1 MIQITARYKDHLV
14 DIHFPCSE
22 SELQSALMELH
33 AADENPAELF
43 VMDVEY
49 PKEFDILKDRFI
61 NMDELN
67 FLAKR
72 MESFWGLEETQFYE
86 AMKQEGFTELK
97 DLINLTLNLNR
108 YTLIQNIGDMA
119 AVGREYELNTKGCI
133 PSNDQDNPKYAQIG
147 RQLLSSGKGIVT
159 EHGLLFINNDLP
171 FEEPYDGQVLP
182 PYLYDNGLILTATL
196 EYAGKTEYAYLPC
209 EELAIQKAV
218 KRLGAETAEDTKITL
233 EDFNMNNPEWYEGM
247 KEICVNEGIYAV
259 NRLVK
264 AIRDANMELEKLSAM
279 IRFADVDGVDDIV
292 KLAEN
297 MELFV
302 YVPNSSEYEN
312 IGRHFLGLDPEY
324 HIHPELE
331 KFLDY
336 EKLGRAIAESRE
348 GTFLDGGGYVC
359 LEREYRLSEILD
371 IDESMKMG
379 GM

>member
-1 MIQITARYKDHLV
+1 MIQITVRCNDHYAN
-14 DIHFPCSE
+14 IHFPCSE
-22 SELQSALMELH
+22 NELLSALMELH

-43 VMDVEY
+43 VTDIEY
-49 PKEFDILKDRFI
+49 PEELDILKDRFI

-279 IRFADVDGVDDIV
+279 IRFADVDSVDDIIR
-292 KLAEN
+292 LAEN
-297 MELFV
+297 KELFV
-302 YVPNSSEYEN
+302 YVPNSAEYEN
-312 IGRHFLGLDPEY
+312 IGRHFFYSDSEY
-324 HIHPELE
+324 YIHPEME
-331 KFLDY
+331 KYLDY
-336 EKLGRAIAESRE
+336 EKFGKAIAESRE
-348 GTFLDGGGYVC
+348 GEFLEGGGFVC
-359 LEREYRLSEILD
+359 LEKGYSLTDILD
-371 IDESMKMG
+371 IDETMKMG